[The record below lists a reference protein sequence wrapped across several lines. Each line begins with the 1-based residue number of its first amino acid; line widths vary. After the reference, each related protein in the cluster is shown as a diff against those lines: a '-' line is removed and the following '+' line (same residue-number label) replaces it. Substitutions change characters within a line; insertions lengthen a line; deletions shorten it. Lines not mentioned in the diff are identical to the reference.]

1 MRDKNLASELGSNET
16 TLHLSS
22 HSFIQFDNGF
32 VWRGHQLFSD
42 AFPTQTPVDPHRE
55 GAFAISE
62 IFFCYIYQTS
72 RCRRVF
78 NYIIRAK
85 RRPSPEVLP
94 AWSCFRLATAAL
106 SCALSIGKDLMAKR
120 VLYYQ
125 LAPLLYEPDPRNQVP
140 PSLEWGWNSYEIS
153 LAAQFF
159 SQCRTSLLELCFSRQ
174 GAMWRFNTRNLGF
187 FCLLLHLRLSS
198 SSTLLRPQLCQLVHL
213 TAWDSLP

>member
-1 MRDKNLASELGSNET
+1 MKGLL
-16 TLHLSS
+16 
-22 HSFIQFDNGF
+22 QF
-32 VWRGHQLFSD
+32 QKS
-42 AFPTQTPVDPHRE
+42 
-55 GAFAISE
+55 
-62 IFFCYIYQTS
+62 FFCYIYQPS
-72 RCRRVF
+72 RRRRVF

-140 PSLEWGWNSYEIS
+140 PSLEWGWSSYEIS

-174 GAMWRFNTRNLGF
+174 GAMWRFNTPKPGVLLLAPPPTLVIKFDSSPSTALPACSPHCLRHTPLTYRGLGF
-187 FCLLLHLRLSS
+187 SKNILKTASLSLRCWGFILS
-198 SSTLLRPQLCQLVHL
+198 R
-213 TAWDSLP
+213 